1 MSTKIDFLIKS
12 ISLVLRI
19 KIRKIEKGFHFEVV
33 MEGEVGRVP
42 TIVARWEQT
51 GDRRER
57 GGLDKNA
64 KTGQCTENRHCRH
77 GSDFHSII
85 E

>member
-33 MEGEVGRVP
+33 MEGEGKSTNNRCALGADWGP
-42 TIVARWEQT
+42 T
-51 GDRRER
+51 RER
-57 GGLDKNA
+57 G
-64 KTGQCTENRHCRH
+64 T
-77 GSDFHSII
+77 
-85 E
+85 